1 MIDLH
6 HSTIALSRQCQLL
19 GLARASLYYRP
30 VGPRAQDLA
39 LMRLIDEQYTATPFY
54 GSRRLTAVLSQ
65 AGHRV
70 GRRRIG
76 RLMRLLGLAAIYPK
90 PRLSQPGKGAE
101 RYPYLLRGVAIA
113 RPDHVWSADITYIR
127 LRRGFIYLVAVI
139 DWFSR
144 RVLAWRISMTLE
156 ADFCLEALD
165 EALANHGRPEIFNS
179 DQGSQF
185 TSEAFTQRLKDAGVR
200 ISRDG
205 KGRAL
210 DNIFVERLWRSV
222 KYEEVYLKD
231 YAGVGQAVHSLG
243 LYFDFYNHRRVH
255 QALGYRTPAEIYAR
269 QGTGTL
275 TLIG

>member
-1 MIDLH
+1 MIDPCHPTL
-6 HSTIALSRQCQLL
+6 AVSRQCQLL
-19 GLARASLYYRP
+19 GLARSSLYYRP
-30 VGPRAQDLA
+30 RGPSAADVA
-39 LMRLIDEQYTATPFY
+39 LLRLIDEQYTATPFY
-54 GSRRLTAVLSQ
+54 GSRRMAAVLTQ
-65 AGHRV
+65 AGHGG
-70 GRRRIG
+70 GRRRIR

-101 RYPYLLRGVAIA
+101 RYPYLLRGVAIT
-113 RPDHVWSADITYIR
+113 RPDQVWSADITYIR

-139 DWFSR
+139 DWASR
-144 RVLAWRISMTLE
+144 RVLAWRVSLTLE
-156 ADFCLEALD
+156 TDFCLEALED
-165 EALANHGRPEIFNS
+165 ALAQGTPEIFNS

-185 TSEAFTQRLKDAGVR
+185 TSEAFTQRLKDAGAR

-231 YAGVGQAVHSLG
+231 YAGVGQAVRSLE
-243 LYFDFYNHRRVH
+243 LYFDFYNQRRVH
-255 QALGYRTPAEIYAR
+255 QALDYRTPAAVHAE

>member
-1 MIDLH
+1 MIDPH
-6 HSTIALSRQCQLL
+6 HPTITVGRQCQLL
-19 GLARASLYYRP
+19 DLARSSLYYRP
-30 VGPRAQDLA
+30 RGPSEEDLA
-39 LMRLIDEQYTATPFY
+39 LMRLIDEHYTATPFY
-54 GSRRLTAVLSQ
+54 GSRRMAAVLAR
-65 AGHRV
+65 AGHPV
-70 GRRRIG
+70 GRRRVR
-76 RLMRLLGLAAIYPK
+76 RLMRLMGLAAIYPK
-90 PRLSQPGKGAE
+90 PRLSLPGKDAE
-101 RYPYLLRGVAIA
+101 RYPYLLRGVQIT
-113 RPDHVWSADITYIR
+113 RPDQVWSADITYIR

-144 RVLAWRISMTLE
+144 RVLAWRVSLTLE
-156 ADFCLEALD
+156 ADFCLEALE
-165 EALANHGRPEIFNS
+165 EALASRGAPEIFNS

-185 TSEAFTQRLKDAGVR
+185 TSAAFTERLKQAGVR

-231 YAGVGQAVHSLG
+231 YAGVGQAVRSLG

-255 QALGYRTPAEIYAR
+255 QALDYQTPAEVYAKR
-269 QGTGTL
+269 GTGTL